1 MLLIRVARQC
11 NLAKTL
17 TGVFAPVAL
26 TGHLVLSTLH
36 TNDCPGGIMRL
47 VDMGI
52 EPFLLTASILGFVAQ
67 RLARTICASCKTS
80 YYPPPNLLKSVG
92 WESRTSELFQK
103 GEGCRECNNTGFR
116 GRIGIYE
123 VMLLDAELKRMI
135 QKDPS
140 ETDIRVYLA
149 QTGWRTLR
157 EKALDSLRRSFE
169 GRAVFAARRASGA
182 GSWALESKRDS
193 GGKDSPISV
202 NDWLRRLLDQACE
215 RRVVTVE
222 PAPRG
227 LMPGTVAEVMI
238 APVISGDILVCT
250 LVILRDRGA
259 PVFRASEMMLIESL
273 TTFCGDLIRSHRLVR
288 ELREMS
294 IAMVRAL
301 VNAVDQKD
309 EYTCGHSLR
318 VAYYATTLGQ
328 RLGLGEVELQMLQWA
343 ALLHDV
349 GKIGIRD
356 NVLKKE
362 GKLTPEEFGHI
373 KEHPVRSFKVVQ
385 EVPQLLQALDGILHH
400 HERYDGSG
408 YPAGLKG
415 EEIPLQ
421 ARIIQIADVF
431 DALTSNRSYRQAF
444 DWQRAL
450 DILQEE
456 AGKTVDPQLQ
466 KTFDALIRETLASA
480 PTPVSVGA
488 RSSAPE
494 ASEPEGVIGVLGPPT
509 PWERMVEDQTLQLT
523 ESPRRLHQTGA
534 THWHRISKKKKAAR
548 RLRGTERPRG
558 DCNITSP
565 PRRLQLV
572 IRQLL

>member
-1 MLLIRVARQC
+1 M
-11 NLAKTL
+11 KTR
-17 TGVFAPVAL
+17 
-26 TGHLVLSTLH
+26 
-36 TNDCPGGIMRL
+36 N
-47 VDMGI
+47 
-52 EPFLLTASILGFVAQ
+52 AQ
-67 RLARTICASCKTS
+67 RQVHLSPGPLESIGQESPGDALQCLSNLRARLGGLSQPGRPNDLAAAMPALSSSINQLMTEHQGMADE
-80 YYPPPNLLKSVG
+80 LLCLYEQLGIVFEVTRKLAGVQN
-92 WESRTSELFQK
+92 ESDVIDLF
-103 GEGCRECNNTGFR
+103 
-116 GRIGIYE
+116 
-123 VMLLDAELKRMI
+123 
-135 QKDPS
+135 
-140 ETDIRVYLA
+140 
-149 QTGWRTLR
+149 
-157 EKALDSLRRSFE
+157 LDSLRRSFE

-509 PWERMVEDQTLQLT
+509 PWERMVEDANRFMQGLDASG
-523 ESPRRLHQTGA
+523 EPKGS
-534 THWHRISKKKKAAR
+534 
-548 RLRGTERPRG
+548 
-558 DCNITSP
+558 
-565 PRRLQLV
+565 LV
-572 IRQLL
+572 SAEVEGG